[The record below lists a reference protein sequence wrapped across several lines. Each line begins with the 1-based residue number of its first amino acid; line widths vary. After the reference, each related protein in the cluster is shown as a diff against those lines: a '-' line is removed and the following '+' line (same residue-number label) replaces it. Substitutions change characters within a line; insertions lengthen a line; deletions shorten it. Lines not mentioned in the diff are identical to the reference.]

1 MGVGRGPV
9 TPSDLCKA
17 GLVVST
23 AEMLGCLIIKYLA
36 GAGCAFSSLK
46 NEVLWVSGEPGRRL
60 RALRFQ
66 RLKAVLC
73 GWVTNVVD
81 GFPFLSFFLFCLFSV
96 CFVSVFQLGFPN
108 VVQFRLTDIF
118 RFKWMII

>member
-46 NEVLWVSGEPGRRL
+46 DEVLWVSGEPGRRP

-73 GWVTNVVD
+73 GWVTNVVVD
-81 GFPFLSFFLFCLFSV
+81 GFPFLSFFLFV
-96 CFVSVFQLGFPN
+96 CFLFALFQF
-108 VVQFRLTDIF
+108 FS
-118 RFKWMII
+118 

>member
-1 MGVGRGPV
+1 M

-36 GAGCAFSSLK
+36 GAGCARSSLK
-46 NEVLWVSGEPGRRL
+46 DEVLWVSGEPGRRL

-66 RLKAVLC
+66 RLKAIILC
-73 GWVTNVVD
+73 GWVTNVVVD
-81 GFPFLSFFLFCLFSV
+81 GFLFPSFFLFCLFSV
-96 CFVSVFQLGFPN
+96 CFVPIFQVGFPN
-108 VVQFRLTDIF
+108 VVYSSGSQIYLGLNG
-118 RFKWMII
+118 